1 MEIEK
6 HGKFQNKIIR
16 FRCSCGCVFKAVK
29 GEFITYQSPP
39 LGDVHEAKCPE
50 CGATVAK
57 YKGEFL

>member
-6 HGKFQNKIIR
+6 HGKFQNKIVR
-16 FRCSCGCVFKAVK
+16 FRCSCGCVFKATK
-29 GEFITYQSPP
+29 GEFITYQTP
-39 LGDVHEAKCPE
+39 LGDVNEAKCPE